1 MANVRL
7 LFDMQSE
14 SAASVLNIYL
24 VLVHGEGL
32 LICANLEK
40 FRKRE
45 NVIILWKW
53 LQTFAKATTTYR
65 KRAVERTVELS
76 PDKVDGEKETLPWLR
91 IMMAEARRGP

>member
-1 MANVRL
+1 M
-7 LFDMQSE
+7 
-14 SAASVLNIYL
+14 
-24 VLVHGEGL
+24 VLVHGGEGL